1 MSELRSSCQRQAYS
15 KETAPQRDRQRDQ
28 GGMAVSAPSE
38 YDQIKASNAAR
49 ETVLADQGVFISP
62 YVEHYH
68 TCLLEAIAT
77 MMGGPDAVEV
87 LRLDAARKRQV
98 TLDELEAL
106 VKKRGLGK
114 YGSRLV
120 VPS

>member
-1 MSELRSSCQRQAYS
+1 M
-15 KETAPQRDRQRDQ
+15 
-28 GGMAVSAPSE
+28 SAPSE

-98 TLDELEAL
+98 TLDELEAI

-114 YGSRLV
+114 YGSGLV
-120 VPS
+120 VPG